1 MPCDAQS
8 GVPGASS
15 AMQCLR
21 HCTGGQWHC
30 AVPRVLCWWCHAV
43 PKAWCHST
51 GSLCESEQGA
61 AAAPFLLTRSQALL
75 ARFTFAMTGAA
86 TLALP
91 SSP

>member
-1 MPCDAQS
+1 MPCSAS
-8 GVPGASS
+8 GTALGVSGTVQCPECCCGAT
-15 AMQCLR
+15 AR
-21 HCTGGQWHC
+21 
-30 AVPRVLCWWCHAV
+30 
-43 PKAWCHST
+43 

-75 ARFTFAMTGAA
+75 VRFTFAMTGAA

>member
-1 MPCDAQS
+1 MPFDAQS
-8 GVPGASS
+8 AVPGASS

-30 AVPRVLCWWCHAV
+30 AVPRVLLWCHG
-43 PKAWCHST
+43 T

-86 TLALP
+86 TPALP